1 MPFSPSSSELN
12 QKKSSH
18 KETRILAVSAL
29 LALAF
34 ALGGLILGIMA
45 DSLVI
50 LFDGFY
56 SLVSLLLTL
65 LSLSV
70 SRYFLTNPDAKPKL
84 EPLVIAL
91 KGAVILLVV
100 AVSLHSAVIALFT
113 GGREI
118 DISIASLFGV
128 VNVLGCGFTW
138 WYIVKQSGN
147 RTSPLIEAEAKQW
160 KMDTLLSV
168 AVTLGFVIALTVS
181 FTPFDYLAVYADPL
195 MMCLISAYFIKV
207 PLDMVT
213 ESVSELIQVTKI
225 ERSLVNR
232 RYILK

>member
-1 MPFSPSSSELN
+1 MPVSHSKSEHK
-12 QKKSSH
+12 QEKSIH

-65 LSLSV
+65 LSLVV
-70 SRYFLTNPDAKPKL
+70 SRYFLTHPDAKPKL

-118 DISIASLFGV
+118 DISIASLFGIA
-128 VNVLGCGFTW
+128 NVLGCGFTW

-147 RTSPLIEAEAKQW
+147 RTSPLVEAEAKQW
-160 KMDTLLSV
+160 KMDTWLSV
-168 AVTLGFVIALTVS
+168 AVTLGFVIALTLN
-181 FTPFDYLAVYADPL
+181 FTPFAHLAVYADPL

-213 ESVSELIQVTKI
+213 GSVSELLAVSKSKG
-225 ERSLVNR
+225 E
-232 RYILK
+232 LKVLS